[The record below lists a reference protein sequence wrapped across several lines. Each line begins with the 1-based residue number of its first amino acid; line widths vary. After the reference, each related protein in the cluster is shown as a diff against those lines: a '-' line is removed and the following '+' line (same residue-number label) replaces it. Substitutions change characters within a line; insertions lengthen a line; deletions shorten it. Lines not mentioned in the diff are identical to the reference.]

1 MSTVLSISGITGSDQ
16 IAPVYDPNGLWKQW
30 SLDEIYVGTVGK
42 NRYVPKV
49 RDWVIDLDTRI
60 KYEVVAVDPTTAIP
74 DLREIKE
81 VYSGILDP
89 VDVLFGPG
97 PGTQADTFRLYC
109 DKSVV
114 PFTLAIDSRLRVA
127 GTQVQKAKIFRGNIV
142 GGDWE
147 VISAQY
153 DQSGNLLG
161 QEIPLELV
169 KEEGNVSIKVVPVC
183 HTSANLAEGE
193 LVVARFYSA
202 GGHVMSSQ
210 QLLVANTAFQRASSA
225 AVKYIS
231 SIELES
237 PFMSDSDPGLIKYP
251 INVLLQGINLIG
263 VINYSDGSQR
273 RLPVDGSKFEVFG
286 MRSYAASVVG
296 QKLPIQLK
304 YNLSPDEV
312 AYGAGV
318 GEGRHMI
325 ANYTAQTG
333 VVDGA
338 YSVKLFGYPVWIN
351 ESQGYRMEWFLYNL
365 DRKVVFRA
373 TPHVRINE
381 NTGEFDGIA
390 YGRKQRLS
398 VNVKLS
404 DVSPV
409 FNDWRHIQTI
419 EISLLAPAHEH
430 LTNWMIG
437 FDPNQDPA
445 YGRDNHV
452 KYTMINQN
460 LRKLNLASGETN
472 QADWL
477 ERFYRRT
484 RPLFNDQTELEAPL
498 PTHFSLVFGTAEVE
512 YRISQWADDLLV
524 SNTVNDGETLFVK
537 FFKRMAVSDI
547 HLAVAG
553 IPVYIQNA
561 DV

>member
-1 MSTVLSISGITGSDQ
+1 MANEISGITGSDQ
-16 IAPVYDPNGLWKQW
+16 IAPVQDTNRLWRIW
-30 SLDEIYVGTVGK
+30 NLAELYVGTVGK
-42 NRYVPKV
+42 GRYVPNKH
-49 RDWVIDLDTRI
+49 DWAIDLGSRI
-60 KYEVVAVDPTTAIP
+60 KYEVVDIDPTTAIP
-74 DLREIKE
+74 DLREIAD
-81 VYSGILDP
+81 VPSGVLQPI
-89 VDVLFGPG
+89 DVLFGTG
-97 PGTQADTFRLYC
+97 PGTQADTFRIYC

-114 PFTLAIDSRLRVA
+114 PFTLAIDSRARVA

-147 VISAQY
+147 CISAQY

-161 QEIPLELV
+161 EEIPLEIV
-169 KEEGNVSIKVVPVC
+169 AAEGNVSIKVVPLC

-193 LVVARFYSA
+193 LVVVRFYSA
-202 GGHVMSSQ
+202 GGHVMSTQ
-210 QLLVANTAFQRASSA
+210 QLLVVNTAFQRAANA

-237 PFMSDSDPGLIKYP
+237 PFMSDSDPTLIKYP

-296 QKLPIQLK
+296 QKLPITLK

-318 GEGRHMI
+318 GEGRHMT
-325 ANYTAQTG
+325 AKYTAQTG
-333 VVDGA
+333 AVDGA
-338 YSVKLFGYPVWIN
+338 YSVKLFGFPVWIN
-351 ESQGYRMEWFLYNL
+351 NSGGYRMEWFLYNL
-365 DRKVVFRA
+365 DRKVVFLA

-381 NTGEFDGIA
+381 NTGEFDGTA

-404 DVSPV
+404 DVSPM

-419 EISLLAPAHEH
+419 EISLLAPAHEQT
-430 LTNWMIG
+430 TNWMVG

-460 LRKLNLASGETN
+460 LRKLNLTSGETN
-472 QADWL
+472 QANWL
-477 ERFYRRT
+477 ERFYSRV
-484 RPLFNDQTELEAPL
+484 RPLFNDQTEIEAPK
-498 PTHFSLVFGTAEVE
+498 PTHFALVFGTTEVE
-512 YRISQWADDLLV
+512 YPISQWADDLLV
-524 SNTVNDGETLFVK
+524 SNTINDGDTLFVK

-553 IPVYIQNA
+553 IPVYIQNT
-561 DV
+561 